1 MVPCAVSISASESAN
16 IILRNGLGKIA
27 ANLRLLVEVG
37 DSSATRL
44 TVVDLFIDEG
54 HRIGAYYL
62 YKALVLVFYVCIPKH
77 HALKIASAWL
87 KRMNESEYATNTDKF
102 DSAKFDVFGLL
113 DENTRR
119 RSEIRLLELVY
130 TMSKMLSQ
138 FTQEINLF
146 DKLLEMPILD
156 PTRQAEATEMLAS
169 MPTIVEGAEEE
180 EESQEGGGDSTRGS
194 SIIDGDGDGAPAPP
208 TRDNLRRM
216 QSLDHVLDD
225 DATSLASDQTRDE
238 EERRFDEDFRK
249 RFSFAPDAPLQ
260 ATMRLLSKARV
271 SSGAAARPVTVQKVL
286 ELLVDSQ
293 TEQQLNA
300 LQGGVMDSTR
310 HRINQPLLSGEGG
323 GVSFFHPLLWQK
335 LGGLLV
341 DGYKGEFEA
350 KGDRQ
355 VPSDA
360 AAYTEA
366 LRALARAP
374 GDGVILDTAEFLN
387 VRPLFNQAERA
398 ALKAATNPKHVAFD
412 FVRDVVREY
421 LPQESHS
428 RGEHEPR
435 LMAIYAA
442 RANPTKW
449 QAWTKPN
456 HRRVVRAGVWICK
469 QPRRVPP
476 LPPTA
481 SAYERA
487 ERRARVAEAY
497 WASRQK
503 IGLLLHNERLAHF
516 FHDDDEEDD
525 MPDPQ
530 DVRPAR
536 LAAFLACSTIAHS
549 MRRRTSEPRMAKTG
563 LKRKGKAPPMQIH
576 GGMAIQKTD
585 AIALSG

>member
-1 MVPCAVSISASESAN
+1 MVPCAVSIGDESATSSCATAW
-16 IILRNGLGKIA
+16 KIV
-27 ANLRLLVEVG
+27 ANLRLPVEVG

-113 DENTRR
+113 DEKTRR

-238 EERRFDEDFRK
+238 EEKRFDEDFRK
-249 RFSFAPDAPLQ
+249 RLARARRALQ
-260 ATMRLLSKARV
+260 ATMRPSKAR

-286 ELLVDSQ
+286 ELLFDSQ
-293 TEQQLNA
+293 TEQQLIA
-300 LQGGVMDSTR
+300 LQGGVRDSTR

-456 HRRVVRAGVWICK
+456 HRRVVRAASGSAAAAGAAAAAADRERVRAGGAAREGRGGVLGVAAEDRAAAP
-469 QPRRVPP
+469 QRAARALLPRRRRGGRHARPAGRAPRRVP
-476 LPPTA
+476 LPQQAP
-481 SAYERA
+481 
-487 ERRARVAEAY
+487 
-497 WASRQK
+497 RQ
-503 IGLLLHNERLAHF
+503 GG
-516 FHDDDEEDD
+516 
-525 MPDPQ
+525 
-530 DVRPAR
+530 RP
-536 LAAFLACSTIAHS
+536 
-549 MRRRTSEPRMAKTG
+549 
-563 LKRKGKAPPMQIH
+563 
-576 GGMAIQKTD
+576 
-585 AIALSG
+585 